1 MGDYMIT
8 KIYRIKGRFVMGDET
23 QIFTKEL
30 KSTSKENVFE
40 KIYSEFGSKHGI
52 NRNQI
57 NIEEIKEISADEVID
72 PLIKALL

>member
-1 MGDYMIT
+1 MIT

-30 KSTSKENVFE
+30 KSTNEENAFE

-57 NIEEIKEISADEVID
+57 NIEEIKEITADEVVD